1 MAKRIRCPNLRHS
14 QHCSANCRRRRRSRW
29 HAMQKLFRAEAMKNA
44 ASSRVTGSTS
54 FILRQEVEMKE
65 HGCEDPL
72 TLYGQSFTSRL
83 LLGTARYD
91 SPTLLADAIGAA
103 DPAML
108 TVSLRRQVSGC
119 RDSGQSFWNLL
130 RETGRAILP
139 NTAGCLTAREAV
151 KTACMARELFE
162 TKLIKLEVIGDE
174 VNLQPDP
181 FGLVEA
187 AVELVRLGFQ
197 VLPYCTE
204 DWVLCRRLLDAG
216 CEVLMPWAAPIGTGQ
231 GPRNPRALRELRE
244 RVPRVPLIMDAGIGL
259 PSHACQ
265 VMEWG
270 YEGIL
275 LNTAV
280 SRALQPGKMAS
291 AFAEAVKGGR
301 SAFLAGPMIVQEI
314 AVPSTPEIGRP
325 FGSGTSRLETQ
336 VPGSMPM

>member
-1 MAKRIRCPNLRHS
+1 ME
-14 QHCSANCRRRRRSRW
+14 RR
-29 HAMQKLFRAEAMKNA
+29 K
-44 ASSRVTGSTS
+44 
-54 FILRQEVEMKE
+54 VE
-65 HGCEDPL
+65 DQL
-72 TLYGQSFTSRL
+72 TLYGQTFTSRL

-91 SPTLLADAIGAA
+91 SPSLLADAIRAA

-108 TVSLRRQVSGC
+108 TVSLRRQLSGSK
-119 RDSGQSFWNLL
+119 DSGQSFWNLV
-130 RETGRAILP
+130 RETQRVILP

-151 KTACMARELFE
+151 KTACMARELFQ
-162 TKLIKLEVIGDE
+162 TNLIKLEVIGDE

-187 AVELVRLGFQ
+187 AIELVKLGFQ

-204 DWVLCRRLLDAG
+204 DWVLCRRLMDAG

-244 RVPRVPLIMDAGIGL
+244 RAPQIPLIVDAGIGL

-270 YEGIL
+270 FDGVL

-280 SRALQPGKMAS
+280 SRALDPVRMAS
-291 AFAEAVKGGR
+291 AFAKAINAGR
-301 SAFLAGPMIVQEI
+301 SAFLAGPMIMQEL

-325 FGSGTSRLETQ
+325 FTLDASQSANSVGAGKLKPAEQRLSG
-336 VPGSMPM
+336 

>member
-1 MAKRIRCPNLRHS
+1 MEVG
-14 QHCSANCRRRRRSRW
+14 RR
-29 HAMQKLFRAEAMKNA
+29 
-44 ASSRVTGSTS
+44 
-54 FILRQEVEMKE
+54 
-65 HGCEDPL
+65 EDQL
-72 TLYGQSFTSRL
+72 VLYGQGFTTRL

-91 SPTLLADAIGAA
+91 SPSLLADAIAVA
-103 DPAML
+103 QPAML
-108 TVSLRRQVSGC
+108 TVSLRRQVAGSSE
-119 RDSGQSFWNLL
+119 SGQAFWSLL
-130 RETGRAILP
+130 RASERTILP

-162 TKLIKLEVIGDE
+162 TNLIKLEVIGDE

-204 DWVLCRRLLDAG
+204 DWVLCRRLMDAG

-244 RVPRVPLIMDAGIGL
+244 RAPEVPLIVDAGLGL

-270 YEGIL
+270 FDGVL

-280 SRALQPGKMAS
+280 SRALDPVRMAGAFAS
-291 AFAEAVKGGR
+291 AVGAGR
-301 SAFLAGPMIVQEI
+301 AAFLAGPMIARDA

-325 FGSGTSRLETQ
+325 FASAPLQ
-336 VPGSMPM
+336 LPMDHRADAS

>member
-1 MAKRIRCPNLRHS
+1 
-14 QHCSANCRRRRRSRW
+14 
-29 HAMQKLFRAEAMKNA
+29 MKG
-44 ASSRVTGSTS
+44 RE
-54 FILRQEVEMKE
+54 I
-65 HGCEDPL
+65 EDQL

-91 SPTLLADAIGAA
+91 SPSLLADAICAA

-108 TVSLRRQVSGC
+108 TVSLRRQLSGSK
-119 RDSGQSFWNLL
+119 DSGQSFWNLV
-130 RETGRAILP
+130 RETQRVILP

-151 KTACMARELFE
+151 KTACMARELFQ
-162 TKLIKLEVIGDE
+162 TNLIKLEVIGDE

-181 FGLVEA
+181 FGVVEA
-187 AVELVRLGFQ
+187 AIELVKLGFQ

-204 DWVLCRRLLDAG
+204 DWVLCRRLMDAG

-231 GPRNPRALRELRE
+231 GPRNARALRELRE
-244 RVPRVPLIMDAGIGL
+244 RAPKIPLIVDAGIGL

-270 YEGIL
+270 FDGVL

-280 SRALQPGKMAS
+280 SRALDPVRMAS
-291 AFAEAVKGGR
+291 AFAKAINAGR
-301 SAFLAGPMIVQEI
+301 SAFLAGPMIVQEV

-325 FGSGTSRLETQ
+325 FTLDTSQAANSVGKRAE
-336 VPGSMPM
+336 